1 MNFELRPWQISA
13 IKKSTEWFAQKN
25 DKRFL
30 INAAPGAGKTICASM
45 IAKKL
50 LDEKKIERVIV
61 IAPRREV
68 VKQWSEEFKAVTGRT
83 MMRYT
88 GEIDDYDFDVCSTW
102 SAVENLLDGFQAI
115 CQKYKTLIICD
126 EHHHAAVSAAWGISA
141 NKAFIDSKYVL
152 VLTGTPIRSDGKS
165 PVWFYYSNE
174 TGSLTH
180 PQNGTYTL
188 SYGEAVEAG
197 YCRPVFFHRHEGNFK
212 VVLDN
217 EIIAV
222 SGDKGVKVDEKK
234 HPKKLLRSI
243 QKSLDFYTLARKISD
258 ERRIDLNC
266 YQATMLKWGIEKLD
280 EARKR
285 IPNAGGLVIAPSI
298 KVAEYMSK
306 ILLKLTGEKPILVHS
321 DDTNSED
328 KISAFR
334 NSNKKWIV
342 SVAMISEGVDIKR
355 LRLLVYLPNPQTELS
370 FRQAIG
376 RVVRSTDKDDDSSAY
391 VIMPRH
397 KIFEEYADR
406 VELEMKPFFNNEKIK
421 QDFKRCPKCE
431 NECKVDENV
440 CSECNFEFPVKK
452 TIFKNCVK
460 CEALN
465 TLGAK
470 NCQKCGESFEITYRI
485 DLESALR
492 DGGIARGVEID
503 EEEVQLSEKHYE
515 KLRKDILES
524 GDAGMI
530 NLLKKHPKEL
540 LAKFSLYTR
549 KYYK

>member
-1 MNFELRPWQISA
+1 MSFGLRPWQINA
-13 IKKSTEWFAQKN
+13 IKKSTEWFNQKK

-68 VKQWSEEFKAVTGRT
+68 VKQWSKEFKAVTGRT

-141 NKAFIDSKYVL
+141 NKAFEDSKYVL

-180 PQNGTYTL
+180 PQDGTYTL
-188 SYGEAVEAG
+188 TYGEAVEAG

-243 QKSLDFYTLARKISD
+243 QKSLDFYTLARKIND
-258 ERRIDLNC
+258 ERKIDLNC

-306 ILLKLTGEKPILVHS
+306 ILFKLIIYYSFG
-321 DDTNSED
+321 
-328 KISAFR
+328 
-334 NSNKKWIV
+334 
-342 SVAMISEGVDIKR
+342 
-355 LRLLVYLPNPQTELS
+355 LL
-370 FRQAIG
+370 I
-376 RVVRSTDKDDDSSAY
+376 
-391 VIMPRH
+391 
-397 KIFEEYADR
+397 
-406 VELEMKPFFNNEKIK
+406 
-421 QDFKRCPKCE
+421 
-431 NECKVDENV
+431 
-440 CSECNFEFPVKK
+440 
-452 TIFKNCVK
+452 
-460 CEALN
+460 
-465 TLGAK
+465 
-470 NCQKCGESFEITYRI
+470 
-485 DLESALR
+485 
-492 DGGIARGVEID
+492 
-503 EEEVQLSEKHYE
+503 
-515 KLRKDILES
+515 
-524 GDAGMI
+524 
-530 NLLKKHPKEL
+530 
-540 LAKFSLYTR
+540 
-549 KYYK
+549 